1 MYTVNVCVRTIYRS
15 NRKHRRLS
23 WHCRRA
29 AFISILHIKMQVA
42 ESIFNF
48 IFFAFIIIM
57 IMQTKEKN
65 GLALH
70 FKILHPPH

>member
-1 MYTVNVCVRTIYRS
+1 
-15 NRKHRRLS
+15 
-23 WHCRRA
+23 
-29 AFISILHIKMQVA
+29 MQVA